1 MNETNIK
8 HGYSL
13 MVRDARVLA
22 QGRYLKSMGV
32 NFKSRGRVYATRVQ
46 GCNFDLKS
54 GAQYWSPQGLN
65 FLTML
70 APGAGPAK

>member
-13 MVRDARVLA
+13 MVREARGAILNPGGA
-22 QGRYLKSMGV
+22 
-32 NFKSRGRVYATRVQ
+32 NFKSRGRIYATR
-46 GCNFDLKS
+46 GAILKS
-54 GAQYWSPQGLN
+54 GAQYWGPQGLD
-65 FLTML
+65 FSTML

>member
-1 MNETNIK
+1 MNESMKLIKK

-13 MVRDARVLA
+13 MIRDARGANFRSRDRIYANRGAILGP
-22 QGRYLKSMGV
+22 QGR
-32 NFKSRGRVYATRVQ
+32 
-46 GCNFDLKS
+46 
-54 GAQYWSPQGLN
+54 N